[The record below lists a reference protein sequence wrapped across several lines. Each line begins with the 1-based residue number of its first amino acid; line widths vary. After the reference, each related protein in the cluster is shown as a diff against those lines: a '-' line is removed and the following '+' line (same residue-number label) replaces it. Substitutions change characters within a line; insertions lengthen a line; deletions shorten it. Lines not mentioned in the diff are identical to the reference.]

1 MGTQFVPSQPLEN
14 FEMKKRILPL
24 LLLGSTIAG
33 TIGILTAC
41 GDSEESLT
49 GPAMAAPAAGARVE
63 FSKVQ
68 PILNQKCMSCHKDDN
83 YNDSATIAQGS
94 GSFLAAVQS
103 GAMPAPGAAA
113 LSSGRKA
120 TLVAWLQ
127 SLAPAAAPPTAVVNA
142 SGRVE
147 FSSVLAITREKCATC
162 HGSYTDSA
170 KLSGSA
176 AAVQHAVEIGYMP
189 DASVGAL
196 TPVQKITLLTWLKQE
211 QGL

>member
-1 MGTQFVPSQPLEN
+1 
-14 FEMKKRILPL
+14 MKKRILPL
-24 LLLGSTIAG
+24 LLLGSAIAG
-33 TIGILTAC
+33 TIGILTSC
-41 GDSEESLT
+41 GDSEESLM
-49 GPAMAAPAAGARVE
+49 GPGLAAPAAGARVE
-63 FSKVQ
+63 FSTVQ

-103 GAMPAPGAAA
+103 GAMPAPGAAT
-113 LSSGRKA
+113 LSPGQKA

-127 SLAPAAAPPTAVVNA
+127 SLAPAAAPPTPIVDA

-147 FSSVLAITREKCATC
+147 FSSVLPIVREKCATC

-170 KLSGSA
+170 RLSSSA

-189 DASVGAL
+189 DPSVGEL
-196 TPVQKITLLTWLKQE
+196 TAVEKITLLTWLKQE